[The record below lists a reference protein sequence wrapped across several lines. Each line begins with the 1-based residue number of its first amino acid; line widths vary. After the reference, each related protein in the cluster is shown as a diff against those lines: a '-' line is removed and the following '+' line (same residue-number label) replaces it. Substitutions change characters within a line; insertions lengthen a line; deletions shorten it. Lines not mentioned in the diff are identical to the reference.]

1 MKKSMMFL
9 AVSVFMLAGIA
20 SAQCPMAVACP
31 QAQAPCV
38 TPCAAPCTA
47 VALSPGF
54 YMTTRPATPVMLAV
68 PVAAPCAAVPCAAA
82 PAEAPAPCAVAPAEA
97 PAPCAAAP
105 AEAPAPCEAPAPAEA
120 PAPCEAAP
128 AAEAPAEAVAPCAA
142 APCTAAPCTA
152 VTCRPAKLKRKMVC
166 TRTVNVAGG
175 GLGGRPY
182 TVTKRV
188 SCRPRSI
195 YYWD

>member
-38 TPCAAPCTA
+38 KPCAA

-68 PVAAPCAAVPCAAA
+68 PVAAPCA
-82 PAEAPAPCAVAPAEA
+82 

-120 PAPCEAAP
+120 PAPCAAPTPAEAPAPCEAAPVAEAP
-128 AAEAPAEAVAPCAA
+128 AAEAPAEAIAPCAA
-142 APCTAAPCTA
+142 APCAAAPCAA
-152 VTCRPAKLKRKMVC
+152 VACRPAKLKRKMVC